1 VATMIVVGVC
11 VVGVE
16 GSDGCGGA
24 VVCGGIVD
32 MVNVGSRAPT
42 CPPF

>member
-1 VATMIVVGVC
+1 VAAVVMVGVC

-24 VVCGGIVD
+24 VD
-32 MVNVGSRAPT
+32 GSSRFSALAIGSNS
-42 CPPF
+42 